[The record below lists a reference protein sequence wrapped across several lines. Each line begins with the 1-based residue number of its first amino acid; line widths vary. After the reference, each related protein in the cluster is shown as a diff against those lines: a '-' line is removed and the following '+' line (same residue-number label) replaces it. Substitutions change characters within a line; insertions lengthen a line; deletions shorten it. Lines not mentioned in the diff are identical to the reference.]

1 METTKVISIGEERKK
16 FKIITHCSA
25 NFLNGNQGN
34 WSFRLPPLSDLGNS
48 HKYNQCLIKFSK
60 FIINPFQLGGQAA
73 GVVQDNLEPCWIFN
87 GAPRGVTVPA
97 VILNF
102 SIPSPQIAK
111 VSGNMEQLAG
121 TSGMPGAPAVPGG
134 DIYFETLYKLQEL
147 VPCNWVPRQNFSGT
161 GFLYRG
167 VTIAAGPG
175 AANEFQNNHMISYN
189 TAGSDEGLLCANP
202 FGQDINLFITSATD
216 FVGLNKLYLSN
227 DELAAADPNGIPGR
241 IAGGFNT
248 FKDITEIIVEFYVE
262 MVENK

>member
-16 FKIITHCSA
+16 FKIIAHCSP
-25 NFLNGNQGN
+25 NFLNDNQGN
-34 WSFRLPPLSDLGNS
+34 WSFRLPSLNDLGNS
-48 HKYNQCLIKFSK
+48 HHYNQCLIKFSK
-60 FIINPFQLGGQAA
+60 FIINPFQEGGLPLART
-73 GVVQDNLEPCWIFN
+73 QDNLEPCWIN
-87 GAPRGVTVPA
+87 NNAVRGSTVPG

-111 VSGNMEQLAG
+111 VNGNMEQLAG
-121 TSGMPGAPAVPGG
+121 TSGMPGAPVNPGG
-134 DIYFETLYKLQEL
+134 SIYFESLYRLQEL

-189 TAGSDEGLLCANP
+189 TSGSDEGLLCANP

-216 FVGLNKLYLSN
+216 FVGLNKIYLSN

-241 IAGGFNT
+241 IAGGFTT
-248 FKDITEIIVEFYVE
+248 FKDITEIVVEFYVE